1 MVIYFNSHVSHR
13 QHQPT
18 PEAAACIVEY
28 PGAGR
33 STNRDGDWRFE
44 GGMKLEVSNNN
55 YFYSFRQN

>member
-1 MVIYFNSHVSHR
+1 MIITMVIYFNSHVSHR

-33 STNRDGDWRFE
+33 STNRDETGDLRE
-44 GGMKLEVSNNN
+44 G
-55 YFYSFRQN
+55 